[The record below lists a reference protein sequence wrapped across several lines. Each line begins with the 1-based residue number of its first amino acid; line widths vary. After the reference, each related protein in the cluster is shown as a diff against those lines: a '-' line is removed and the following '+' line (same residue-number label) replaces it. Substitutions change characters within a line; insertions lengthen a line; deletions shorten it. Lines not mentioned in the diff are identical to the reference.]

1 MDSYIRLYEDRVPV
15 NKCQEMINLF
25 EQDTANHQIQDC
37 GGGATLTQVNM
48 LHSKDTPWR
57 EYANFLVNVIMNCVE
72 DYRKDCHIQS
82 HHFPTAFGFEPPKI
96 KRYLPDTT
104 DEFPNHVD
112 VLDYKTA
119 RRFLVAFIY
128 LDDNDNGETIVNPK
142 DDLFVSSC
150 NSGSV
155 LLFPPFFTHPHT
167 GKKPVDKPKYI
178 AGSYL
183 HYSP

>member
-82 HHFPTAFGFEPPKI
+82 HHFPTALDLNPRKLNGIYPIQRMSFLIMWMCWITNLLEGFSLHLSIWMIMTME
-96 KRYLPDTT
+96 KRL
-104 DEFPNHVD
+104 
-112 VLDYKTA
+112 
-119 RRFLVAFIY
+119 
-128 LDDNDNGETIVNPK
+128 
-142 DDLFVSSC
+142 
-150 NSGSV
+150 
-155 LLFPPFFTHPHT
+155 
-167 GKKPVDKPKYI
+167 
-178 AGSYL
+178 
-183 HYSP
+183 